1 MLSIDDLSRY
11 IFHKRTVGDFS
22 VTDINSSF
30 GHRSTA
36 PALPDGLRW
45 LVLLIAFSASL
56 AGGIYVPTLWAK
68 FLLLAVTT
76 LAGLM
81 MSVDL
86 LTRILS
92 ALVDRQRW
100 NFKQRKETGKNNC
113 SI

>member
-1 MLSIDDLSRY
+1 M
-11 IFHKRTVGDFS
+11 TN
-22 VTDINSSF
+22 INSSF
-30 GHRSTA
+30 GHRSAA
-36 PALPDGLRW
+36 PDLPDGLRW
-45 LVLLIAFSASL
+45 LVLLIGFSASL
-56 AGGIYVPTLWAK
+56 AGGIYVPALWAN
-68 FLLLAVTT
+68 FLLLAATA

-81 MSVDL
+81 MSVEL